1 MTSPTDTIRD
11 IKAARK
17 GEQRAY
23 RRLFEA
29 YSAGVYATVMRITG
43 DEGKAEELTQ
53 DVFIKAFRCLDTFDK
68 SVASFSTWIS
78 RIAYNESV
86 SHLRSR
92 RPPPTASLDDGADDV
107 AVPESLINQAFS
119 DPSETRAEQLTRA
132 IETLPPEEQHLLT
145 LFYYEDCSMQE
156 ISYITDRSIAALS
169 SHLARIRKKLYNLL
183 TVCSQ

>member
-92 RPPPTASLDDGADDV
+92 RPPPRL
-107 AVPESLINQAFS
+107 
-119 DPSETRAEQLTRA
+119 R
-132 IETLPPEEQHLLT
+132 PPHRCLL
-145 LFYYEDCSMQE
+145 L
-156 ISYITDRSIAALS
+156 
-169 SHLARIRKKLYNLL
+169 
-183 TVCSQ
+183 

>member
-1 MTSPTDTIRD
+1 MTTSIDTIQY
-11 IKAARK
+11 IEAAKK
-17 GEQRAY
+17 GTESAY
-23 RRLFEA
+23 RRLFEV
-29 YSAGVYATVMRITG
+29 YSAGVYATAMRMTG
-43 DEGKAEELTQ
+43 SEGEAEELTQ
-53 DVFIKAFRCLDTFDK
+53 DVFIKAFRRLDSYDS

-92 RPPPTASLDDGADDV
+92 RPPPTVSLDDGADDV

-169 SHLARIRKKLYNLL
+169 SHLARIRKKLYNQL
-183 TVCSQ
+183 TTCSQ